1 MFDCELFGNL
11 QTLHRQNIY
20 FQNTYFPVQH
30 HKAMKVI
37 IQKSFYI
44 TIFHQNFLVQ
54 SKPNKHISR
63 KGKTLKA
70 LYLTDWVKNILK

>member
-11 QTLHRQNIY
+11 RTLHKQNIY

-37 IQKSFYI
+37 IRKSFYI
-44 TIFHQNFLVQ
+44 TFFS
-54 SKPNKHISR
+54 SKRFGSIEFE
-63 KGKTLKA
+63 KA
-70 LYLTDWVKNILK
+70 YIQER